1 MNILTIL
8 RSIQKGMHGCA
19 SFPRCGHCTG
29 IDGHCSVVNNCIN
42 DIRAQ
47 FAGIS
52 VPAPATKETST
63 KAPDPRK
70 ATEKPAKPGKNQS
83 PALMAKTA
91 RKPAGKK

>member
-19 SFPRCGHCTG
+19 SFPRCGNCTG

-47 FAGIS
+47 FTGEITT
-52 VPAPATKETST
+52 PAPKATST

-70 ATEKPAKPGKNQS
+70 AAEKSAKPGKIQS
-83 PALMAKTA
+83 PSLIAKNA
-91 RKPAGKK
+91 RKPEGKK